1 MRELLLKVRETNRKE
16 LESAKPVIL
25 NNLSSINLTI
35 EHQIKCIRYNTDQL
49 IKLEGNNDRGTLEWY
64 VINKI
69 REQHKQTLQLLEDQQ
84 EDLEKL
90 LRDIDYELKNNKK
103 HAIGDKED

>member
-1 MRELLLKVRETNRKE
+1 MEELLLKVREASRKE
-16 LESAKPVIL
+16 LESVKPMIL

-35 EHQIKCIRYNTDQL
+35 EYQIKCIRCNTNQL
-49 IKLEGNNDRGTLEWY
+49 TKLKGNNDRDTLKWC
-64 VINKI
+64 VTDKT
-69 REQHKQTLQLLEDQQ
+69 REQHKQTLQLLENQQ

-90 LRDIDYELKNNKK
+90 LRDIDYELKNNIK